1 MTRRSVAQLINIKH
15 PSSFRFTFLNL
26 NAIIYKM
33 SFIRRLDKKQIAALY
48 SNKNSHIFNLLM
60 NDIKSGFVFPALR
73 KNEIYFYYD
82 GGCLYKFANGCF
94 VRDKAYEKYDRT
106 VKGLS
111 SYETAK
117 NQIESK
123 FTNTKGND
131 KERRLLNA
139 LYCHTYCREKELNT
153 VVLDIEVNLNGNTA
167 KGKKC
172 DMVLYNTHSRELMFV
187 EGKVFYDRRVNVK
200 QGHAPKVIEQV
211 NAYSAAIAEQKETII
226 NQYENYIV
234 IINSLFGTTYQKP
247 DKLVPTAK
255 LLVYETPLLLNNN
268 NKYSLDT
275 ITTALGKN
283 DVVWFE
289 QNERPSTDE
298 IWNTLCK

>member
-1 MTRRSVAQLINIKH
+1 
-15 PSSFRFTFLNL
+15 
-26 NAIIYKM
+26 M

-48 SNKNSHIFNLLM
+48 SNENCRIFNFLM

-94 VRDKAYEKYDRT
+94 VRDMAYEKYACT

-117 NQIESK
+117 KQIESK

-139 LYCHTYCREKELNT
+139 LYCHTYCREKELDT
-153 VVLDIEVNLNGNTA
+153 VTLDIEVNLNGNTA
-167 KGKKC
+167 RGKKC
-172 DMVLYNTHSRELMFV
+172 DLVLYNTQLRELMFV
-187 EGKVFYDRRVNVK
+187 EGKVFCDRRVNVK
-200 QGHAPKVIEQV
+200 QGYTPEVIKQL
-211 NAYSAAIAEQKETII
+211 NAYSAAIAEQNETIL
-226 NQYENYIV
+226 NQYENYV
-234 IINSLFGTTYQKP
+234 AIINSLFGTTYQKP
-247 DKLVPTAK
+247 KSLVQTAK
-255 LLVYETPLLLNNN
+255 LLVYETPLKLTEN
-268 NKYSLDT
+268 NKHSIAA
-275 ITTALGKN
+275 ITAALGEN
-283 DVVWFE
+283 NVVWFK